1 MTGTQLIASVH
12 PHLLTWKTRLLVGRK
27 KDSQMINA
35 YLSGQKQH
43 TSSLCGTPHVF
54 SVHAAPLPGLD
65 VTNQAGGP
73 SVLTS
78 TQRDNEVPRDY

>member
-27 KDSQMINA
+27 DSQMINA

-43 TSSLCGTPHVF
+43 TSSLSGTPYVF
-54 SVHAAPLPGLD
+54 SVHAAPLPGPN
-65 VTNQAGGP
+65 VTERARGP

-78 TQRDNEVPRDY
+78 PQRDNEVPRDY